1 MITSCSYFLCDFIYI
16 QLAFI
21 KKQQYLKY
29 YSFTISKDYIEL
41 YYF

>member
-1 MITSCSYFLCDFIYI
+1 MITSCSYFCVCDFIYI

-29 YSFTISKDYIEL
+29 YSFTISK
-41 YYF
+41 YYY